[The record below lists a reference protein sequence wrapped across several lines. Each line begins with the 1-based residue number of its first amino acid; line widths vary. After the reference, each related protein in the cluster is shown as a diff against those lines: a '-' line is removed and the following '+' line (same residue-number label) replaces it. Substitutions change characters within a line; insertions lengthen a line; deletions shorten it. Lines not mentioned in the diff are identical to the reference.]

1 MSETPIPTQIPLRR
15 RLLAAGWTAAVALI
29 PVVIFTIRFGFFQEM
44 AVFLIFSVMPVV
56 CAAMAGFWAGGPL
69 VDPARSLTTRQAIT
83 RGVMVALL
91 AYLLGFALLSVGF
104 AAGSLLTGF
113 RELTSGQN
121 TDVARLVYELLISL
135 LYLEILWWTSGLLAG
150 LMLVG
155 WLVAPLGG
163 LAGWLLSRYYQPR
176 RPFVFGQPKPPEDE
190 ED

>member
-1 MSETPIPTQIPLRR
+1 MSEAPTPPNVPVRR

-29 PVVIFTIRFGFFQEM
+29 PVVIFTVQFGFFQEL

-91 AYLLGFALLSVGF
+91 AYLLGFTLLNVGF
-104 AAGSLLTGF
+104 VAGTMLTGF
-113 RELTSGQN
+113 RELTAGRN
-121 TDVARLVYELLISL
+121 TDPVRLISELLVSL
-135 LYLEILWWTSGLLAG
+135 FYLEILWWASGFVAG
-150 LMLVG
+150 LVMIG
-155 WLVAPLGG
+155 WLIAPLGG

-176 RPFVFGQPKPPEDE
+176 RPFVFGQPEGE

>member
-1 MSETPIPTQIPLRR
+1 MSETPIPTPIPVRR

-29 PVVIFTIRFGFFQEM
+29 PVVIFTVQFGFFQEL

-69 VDPARSLTTRQAIT
+69 VDPARSLTTRQAII

-104 AAGSLLTGF
+104 VAGTMLTGF

-121 TDVARLVYELLISL
+121 TDPVKLISGLLVSL
-135 LYLEILWWTSGLLAG
+135 LYMEILWWTSALATGLV
-150 LMLVG
+150 MIG
-155 WLVAPLGG
+155 WLIAPLGG

-176 RPFVFGQPKPPEDE
+176 RPFVFGQPEDK

>member
-1 MSETPIPTQIPLRR
+1 MSETPIPTPIPVRR

-29 PVVIFTIRFGFFQEM
+29 PVVIFTVQFGFFQEM

-56 CAAMAGFWAGGPL
+56 CAAMAGFWAGAPL

-121 TDVARLVYELLISL
+121 TDAARLVYELLISL
-135 LYLEILWWTSGLLAG
+135 LYMEFLWWTSVLATGLV
-150 LMLVG
+150 MIG
-155 WLVAPLGG
+155 WLVVPLGG

-176 RPFVFGQPKPPEDE
+176 RPLVFGQPEQPEDE
-190 ED
+190 DG